1 MESAFHTDM
10 KELFCALCTALLL
23 LATVTSA
30 EESAQV
36 KNPQCQSYAG
46 GHVYPG
52 EAFRVPVS
60 DHSLHLSKAKS
71 EFLSCFHPES
81 AARLAFAYLKCALI
95 YLFIYFCCF
104 LLPVKLRLAACA
116 CWCSRLVLHRAPMLW
131 FNFAVIVKIPRWY
144 LYLKFKPNLN
154 SRGFVG
160 HVILWKSW
168 HEHLSP
174 PLWHM
179 TVCGAVPMLFNTGL
193 IT

>member
-95 YLFIYFCCF
+95 LFFLFFFYFCCF

-154 SRGFVG
+154 SHGFCRTR
-160 HVILWKSW
+160 HTLKILAWA
-168 HEHLSP
+168 
-174 PLWHM
+174 PLPAPLTHDCVWRS
-179 TVCGAVPMLFNTGL
+179 TYTF
-193 IT
+193 

>member
-179 TVCGAVPMLFNTGL
+179 TVCGAVPTLFNTGL